1 MAVSHP
7 ADAVP
12 SRTMKFLFRAVLLV
26 ALALPVLALVAVW
39 LCFQDRPSVVRS
51 VQLTPQDI
59 ENARRMI
66 ERQGSRTA
74 GAGGRRTIVIGEQD
88 LDLMLNYAASRYG
101 NGAVRVELQSG
112 AARLQASLEL
122 PHSPFG
128 RFVNVDATLRE
139 TGALPRFDQLRIG
152 SLPVPAALAD
162 WLLREGLRR
171 FVATDRGEL
180 AADVVK
186 GVRVAEGRLTVT
198 YVWTDAVAERA
209 RSVLLSP
216 AELERL
222 RAYHDRLVDAAAA
235 APARVSLADLLPPL
249 FRLAHER
256 GARGDILRENRA
268 ALLVLALYVNGQG
281 LAEIASAA
289 RQWPRIAPRRV
300 TLAGRDDFPRHF
312 LISAV
317 IAAEAG
323 SPLADAVGLHKEIG
337 DSRGGSGF
345 SFNDIG
351 ADRAGHTVRRGRGRL
366 APARGRARA
375 GDRRGRPRKRLH
387 ARRRRSAG
395 IHAGGRVRAALRRRR
410 QPGLQQG
417 DGDDRRA
424 RCVTPAAAVIV
435 AAVAVGAGRVGVRAA
450 RALPAKLAGRCRIP

>member
-1 MAVSHP
+1 
-7 ADAVP
+7 
-12 SRTMKFLFRAVLLV
+12 MKFLFRAVLLV
-26 ALALPVLALVAVW
+26 ALALPVVAIAAVW

-66 ERQGSRTA
+66 ERQSSRSA
-74 GAGGRRTIVIGEQD
+74 GAGGRRTIVLGEQD

-101 NGAVRVELQSG
+101 NGAVRVGLQPG

-128 RFVNVDATLRE
+128 RYVNVDATLRE

-162 WLLREGLRR
+162 WLLRDGLRR
-171 FVATDRGEL
+171 FVATDRGEF

-222 RAYHDRLVDAAAA
+222 RAYHDRLVAAAGA
-235 APARVSLADLLPPL
+235 APARVSLAELLPPL

-289 RQWPRIAPRRV
+289 RQWPPIAPRRV

-351 ADRAGHTVRRGRGRL
+351 ADRAGTRFGEVAVASPRRAAELAQAIAAGVRESDFMPDVADLPEFMQEAEFVRRYGGVDS
-366 APARGRARA
+366 PAYNRVMATIDAR
-375 GDRRGRPRKRLH
+375 
-387 ARRRRSAG
+387 
-395 IHAGGRVRAALRRRR
+395 
-410 QPGLQQG
+410 
-417 DGDDRRA
+417 
-424 RCVTPAAAVIV
+424 V
-435 AAVAVGAGRVGVRAA
+435 AARPLLR
-450 RALPAKLAGRCRIP
+450 